1 MRRLIFA
8 ILMGVLLASCE
19 QRRARGY
26 VVGKEYK
33 AAHNVVYRDEA
44 TKTLRTR
51 RVPDQWFVWIAD
63 STNVRSYNVDSATF
77 NNIRHGD
84 FIRLKCK

>member
-1 MRRLIFA
+1 
-8 ILMGVLLASCE
+8 MGLLLASCE
-19 QRRARGY
+19 QRPVRGY

-33 AAHNVVYRDEA
+33 AAHNVVYRDEV
-44 TKTLRTR
+44 TKTLHTR
-51 RVPDQWFVWIAD
+51 HVPDQWFVWVAD
-63 STNVRSYNVDSATF
+63 SANVRSYNVDSATF

>member
-1 MRRLIFA
+1 MIFA

-19 QRRARGY
+19 QRPARGY

-44 TKTLRTR
+44 TKNIAHTPRSRPMVCVGCGFNQCAVVQR
-51 RVPDQWFVWIAD
+51 R
-63 STNVRSYNVDSATF
+63 
-77 NNIRHGD
+77 
-84 FIRLKCK
+84 

>member
-1 MRRLIFA
+1 MRKFVFA

-19 QRRARGY
+19 QRPARGY
-26 VVGKEYK
+26 VVGKEF
-33 AAHNVVYRDEA
+33 APAHNITEYNVILKSA
-44 TKTLRTR
+44 HTR

>member
-19 QRRARGY
+19 QRPVRGY
-26 VVGKEYK
+26 VVGKQF
-33 AAHNVVYRDEA
+33 APAHNITEYNVILKSA
-44 TKTLRTR
+44 HTR
-51 RVPDQWFVWIAD
+51 HVPDQWFVWVAD

-84 FIRLKCK
+84 FVRLKCK

>member
-1 MRRLIFA
+1 MRKFVFA

-19 QRRARGY
+19 QRPARGY
-26 VVGKEYK
+26 VVGKEYV
-33 AAHNVVYRDEA
+33 AAHNVVYRDVA
-44 TKTLRTR
+44 TTTLQTR
-51 RVPDQWFVWIAD
+51 HVPDQWIVWVAD
-63 STNVRSYNVDSATF
+63 SINVRSYNVDSTTF